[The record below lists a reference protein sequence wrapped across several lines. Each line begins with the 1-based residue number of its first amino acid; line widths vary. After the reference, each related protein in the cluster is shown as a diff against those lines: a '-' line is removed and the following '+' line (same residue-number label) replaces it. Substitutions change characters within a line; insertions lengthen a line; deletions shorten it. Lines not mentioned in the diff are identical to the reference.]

1 MAEAKERE
9 IPKPIEKEIATTGKD
24 LDIFGGWINHLENPD
39 PVLYSEAKG
48 KGIRLYDEISRDA
61 HAFSVLQT
69 RYLAVV
75 GKEWCVVPAGSTT
88 RLGKSDRHL
97 SADDK
102 HHAVQTAQ
110 FVESVL
116 MDCNFDQL
124 RLEIMQAILYG
135 YYGAEI
141 IWKVKNGAVV
151 IDRFLSKHPRRFCF
165 TPDRQPRLLTPA
177 SMIYGEPVPD
187 RKFLIFQYGDSDSPY
202 GKGLGQKLWWPIW
215 FKKHGIKF
223 WVIFMEKFSMP
234 TPIGKYPAQAKEQ
247 RTKLLEAI
255 DAIRTETGI
264 VIPDT
269 MSIELMEAS
278 RQGDGSY
285 LTACEY
291 FDRQISKTVLGQ
303 TLTTDVGSSGSYA
316 ASQIHDE
323 VRQDI
328 IEADADLLDAYLN
341 KVLIPWIVDYNFPGV
356 INYPH
361 LVTHAGRKPD
371 LATRSQIDKT
381 LVTEIGLSIAKSY
394 FYETYGLPEPLEGE
408 AVVSGQLPEISKG
421 GESQG
426 QEAGSQNSGI
436 SSQEQ
441 ESKNLN
447 SEAGSHET
455 GGSPQETGGSPFA
468 DAQWPAATAGA
479 GGDALSQEPETRDQE
494 YAGDALRARP
504 PGDRNQGLEIKG
516 RLFHSCSIKRGKE
529 DEKQ

>member
-1 MAEAKERE
+1 MAEAKVRE

-24 LDIFGGWINHLENPD
+24 LDIFGGWINRLENPD
-39 PVLYSEAKG
+39 PVLFCESKG
-48 KGIRLYDEISRDA
+48 KGIKLYDEISRDA

-75 GKEWCVVPAGSTT
+75 GKEWSVVPTGSHT
-88 RLGKSDRHL
+88 RPGKSGRSL
-97 SADDK
+97 SVCGRQGQRLISPVESA
-102 HHAVQTAQ
+102 ANREVAQ

-124 RLEIMQAILYG
+124 RLEILQAILYG

-165 TPDRQPRLLTPA
+165 TPEREPRLLTPA
-177 SMIYGEPVPD
+177 SMIYGELIPD
-187 RKFLIFQYGDSDSPY
+187 RKFLIFQYGDSDNPY
-202 GKGLGQKLWWPIW
+202 GNGLGQKLWWSIW

-234 TPIGKYPAQAKEQ
+234 TPIGKYPTQAKEQ

-285 LTACEY
+285 FTACEY

-356 INYPH
+356 INYPR

-381 LVTEIGLSIAKSY
+381 LVAEIGLKIAKSY

-408 AVVSGQLPEISKG
+408 EVVSREPLWRG
-421 GESQG
+421 GKSEESVACEVG
-426 QEAGSQNSGI
+426 GA
-436 SSQEQ
+436 EQ
-441 ESKNLN
+441 SALE
-447 SEAGSHET
+447 GV
-455 GGSPQETGGSPFA
+455 
-468 DAQWPAATAGA
+468 AAP
-479 GGDALSQEPETRDQE
+479 S
-494 YAGDALRARP
+494 RP
-504 PGDRNQGLEIKG
+504 
-516 RLFHSCSIKRGKE
+516 
-529 DEKQ
+529 